1 MWESGKYFVE
11 MVSQG
16 GVRSGDLG
24 TQFAILNRVVIEKV
38 RF

>member
-11 MVSQG
+11 TVSRG
-16 GVRSGDLG
+16 GVWSGVLG